1 MENVEN
7 WSEFAKQYNTRKAI
21 HHNTIICI
29 SSTCETRTLILPSQD
44 FQDSPKHS
52 GNASQPLP
60 EQSTMQLA
68 KDNMGGILRW
78 PWPLHHARLN
88 VALCIPNAAMCCS

>member
-1 MENVEN
+1 MSQN
-7 WSEFAKQYNTRKAI
+7 STMPGKRHITFTAI
-21 HHNTIICI
+21 CD
-29 SSTCETRTLILPSQD
+29 STCETETLVQD

-68 KDNMGGILRW
+68 RGSMGGV
-78 PWPLHHARLN
+78 PS
-88 VALCIPNAAMCCS
+88 VALAVAPRTPERCIVHTKRSHVLLAPTAAGVK